1 MRCGGIIYDS
11 IVLNTVLPLY
21 SLVIFP
27 ANSIETHDKS
37 IRQHG
42 FHQTEVVWL
51 SASLSLSSPPPA
63 LPPTWSRVILPFCP
77 TFLLLNLLLILYCCA
92 TEFLGTKL
100 ATVLV
105 PTVTLIPAHAA
116 GFLKSA
122 SRNRVAAG
130 YFAIRN
136 SLNRSFLARYRFEYL
151 KITRSNIRHIN
162 RFVLSNRGG
171 KIYFHHACKRTMQYF
186 NTSWIWWYECQCAC

>member
-42 FHQTEVVWL
+42 FTKTGACGVVWL
-51 SASLSLSSPPPA
+51 PLPPPS
-63 LPPTWSRVILPFCP
+63 LPPASPTWLRVILPFCP

-92 TEFLGTKL
+92 TEFLGDETC
-100 ATVLV
+100 
-105 PTVTLIPAHAA
+105 H
-116 GFLKSA
+116 G
-122 SRNRVAAG
+122 SRANCYINSRPRCDSWNLSLEIVAAISPEIHWIDVSSRDSNG
-130 YFAIRN
+130 MF
-136 SLNRSFLARYRFEYL
+136 S
-151 KITRSNIRHIN
+151 KIIRSNIRYKVILNRLLN
-162 RFVLSNRGG
+162 RFVLPNKGG
-171 KIYFHHACKRTMQYF
+171 KIYLHHACKRM
-186 NTSWIWWYECQCAC
+186 